1 MNKTS
6 KKQKGHKKRP
16 DKIKNKNSGKIE
28 KPEHPPPDTALVK
41 FDPLQRYL
49 AEISKYKLLTRE
61 QEIELGKRVREEG
74 DTEAAYVLLTA
85 NLRLV
90 VKIALEFQRVWM
102 QNLLDLIQEG
112 NIGLMQAVKKFDPYK
127 NVKFSYYA
135 SFWIKAYILKFI
147 MDNWRLVKIGT
158 TQGQRKLFFKLKK
171 EKQKL
176 IDQGFDPKPKLLSER
191 LGVSEREIVDMD
203 QRLDGWDVSLDAPLK
218 DDSDAGRIEFLSSEV
233 DSTEDQM
240 AKKEIET
247 LLHKKIDDAKNIDV
261 VGKQDAAPSETALV
275 KFDPLQRYL
284 AEISKYNLITREQ
297 EQELGRK
304 IQEEGDTEAAY
315 VLVTANLRLVVKIA
329 LEFQRLWMQNLLDL
343 IQEGNIG
350 LIQAV
355 RKFDPY
361 KNVKFSY
368 YASFW
373 IKAYILKFI
382 MDNWRLVKIGTTQ
395 GQRKLFFKLKKEKQK
410 LVDQGFDPKPKL
422 LSEKL
427 GVSEREIVDMDQ
439 RLNGWDVS
447 LDAPLKDDSDTER
460 IELLD
465 TDVESTEDRVARK
478 EIENLLHNKID
489 EFKKTMSPRELEI
502 FEKRIFSDTP
512 ATLQKIGDRYGISRE
527 RVRQVENNIIK
538 KLREYFKREIPDFE
552 SYNVV
557 DVSD

>member
-6 KKQKGHKKRP
+6 KKQKGYEERPDNIKDENSGDIKKR
-16 DKIKNKNSGKIE
+16 
-28 KPEHPPPDTALVK
+28 EHSSSDTALVK

-61 QEIELGKRVREEG
+61 QEIELGKRVQEKG
-74 DTEAAYVLLTA
+74 DTEAAYVLVTA

-233 DSTEDQM
+233 ESTEDQM

-247 LLHKKIDDAKNIDV
+247 LLH
-261 VGKQDAAPSETALV
+261 
-275 KFDPLQRYL
+275 
-284 AEISKYNLITREQ
+284 
-297 EQELGRK
+297 
-304 IQEEGDTEAAY
+304 
-315 VLVTANLRLVVKIA
+315 
-329 LEFQRLWMQNLLDL
+329 
-343 IQEGNIG
+343 
-350 LIQAV
+350 
-355 RKFDPY
+355 
-361 KNVKFSY
+361 
-368 YASFW
+368 
-373 IKAYILKFI
+373 
-382 MDNWRLVKIGTTQ
+382 
-395 GQRKLFFKLKKEKQK
+395 
-410 LVDQGFDPKPKL
+410 
-422 LSEKL
+422 
-427 GVSEREIVDMDQ
+427 
-439 RLNGWDVS
+439 
-447 LDAPLKDDSDTER
+447 
-460 IELLD
+460 
-465 TDVESTEDRVARK
+465 
-478 EIENLLHNKID
+478 NKID
-489 EFKKTMSPRELEI
+489 EFKKTMTERELEI
-502 FEKRIFSDTP
+502 FEQRIFADNP
-512 ATLQKIGDRYGISRE
+512 ATLQDIGDRYGISRE
-527 RVRQVENNIIK
+527 RVRQVEKNIIK
-538 KLREYFKREIPDFE
+538 KLRSFFKQDMPDFD
-552 SYNVV
+552 SYDSVEI
-557 DVSD
+557 SS